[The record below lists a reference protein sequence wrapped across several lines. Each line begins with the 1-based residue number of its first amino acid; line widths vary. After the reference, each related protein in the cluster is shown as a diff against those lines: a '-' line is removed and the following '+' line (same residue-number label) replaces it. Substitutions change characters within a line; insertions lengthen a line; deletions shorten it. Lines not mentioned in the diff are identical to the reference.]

1 MAKILFVYPNLNS
14 YGLTPICISI
24 LSALLKQNGHQV
36 DLFDTTFI
44 DCKDFFVPKTDA
56 VYTKKME
63 QLMFFKPVDLS
74 KVGIQKEKKDVV
86 LEFKK
91 KIESFKPD
99 IIAFSF
105 WSCQLTGEDEGMMYD
120 RGVKLLNAAN
130 INYEKTGIYI
140 IAGGIKPSIEP
151 EKVLNDGITNI
162 VCIGEG
168 EFAYLDLAN
177 AITEKKDI
185 TKIKN
190 LWVKQNNKIYKND
203 LRPLIENLDDLPF
216 ADFDLFDDKSFYR
229 PYHGQ
234 IARGVDYELTRG
246 CINQCYYCVGPR
258 LRKLYND
265 KNFRREKSIERII
278 KEIAYLKEKYKLDI
292 IRYQDELFLGME
304 IPKLKKLAKEYR
316 QKVDLPFIIETSV
329 NTLNKD
335 TIECL
340 KEMGCLS
347 VSVGIEHG
355 NEKFR
360 ETVLNKFYSNECAIN
375 SFNLLRKYN
384 ISVHSYAMIGFPDE
398 TRELVFDTINLL
410 RKLKAS
416 TFQVS
421 IFQPFYGTELRKIC
435 LEKKIIE
442 EEAMLKEFVTGTILN
457 NPTLSKEELLGLQR
471 TFSMYVYSPKI
482 LWSLIKIAEKNDFV
496 YKILLQIFQFFVN
509 RRK

>member
-162 VCIGEG
+162 VCM
-168 EFAYLDLAN
+168 AKAN
-177 AITEKKDI
+177 LHI
-185 TKIKN
+185 
-190 LWVKQNNKIYKND
+190 
-203 LRPLIENLDDLPF
+203 
-216 ADFDLFDDKSFYR
+216 
-229 PYHGQ
+229 
-234 IARGVDYELTRG
+234 
-246 CINQCYYCVGPR
+246 
-258 LRKLYND
+258 
-265 KNFRREKSIERII
+265 
-278 KEIAYLKEKYKLDI
+278 
-292 IRYQDELFLGME
+292 
-304 IPKLKKLAKEYR
+304 
-316 QKVDLPFIIETSV
+316 
-329 NTLNKD
+329 
-335 TIECL
+335 
-340 KEMGCLS
+340 
-347 VSVGIEHG
+347 
-355 NEKFR
+355 
-360 ETVLNKFYSNECAIN
+360 
-375 SFNLLRKYN
+375 
-384 ISVHSYAMIGFPDE
+384 
-398 TRELVFDTINLL
+398 
-410 RKLKAS
+410 
-416 TFQVS
+416 
-421 IFQPFYGTELRKIC
+421 
-435 LEKKIIE
+435 
-442 EEAMLKEFVTGTILN
+442 
-457 NPTLSKEELLGLQR
+457 
-471 TFSMYVYSPKI
+471 
-482 LWSLIKIAEKNDFV
+482 
-496 YKILLQIFQFFVN
+496 
-509 RRK
+509 